1 MSAINVVPTRSAHQR
16 GDRPRLRA
24 VPESRVAEIRAI
36 SSAPSARRRRAAQLA
51 EDPAMRRRP
60 VVRARVREEAAARPA
75 ALQVV
80 RRVVLAVVAVAVAG
94 GLGAGAGLL
103 AQPDPYAGPTHVHS
117 VAAGE
122 SLWGLADQVNSQR
135 PLEQVVLDIQELNG
149 MDGSDAVLTPG
160 TELVLPGQ

>member
-16 GDRPRLRA
+16 EERPRLHA
-24 VPESRVAEIRAI
+24 VPESRVAEIRSI
-36 SSAPSARRRRAAQLA
+36 SSAPSARRRRAAQLS

-60 VVRARVREEAAARPA
+60 VVRARVLEEAAPRAG
-75 ALQVV
+75 ALRFA

-135 PLEQVVLDIQELNG
+135 PLEQVVLDIRTLNG
-149 MDGSDAVLTPG
+149 LDGSDTVLTPG

>member
-16 GDRPRLRA
+16 EDRPRLRA
-24 VPESRVAEIRAI
+24 VPQSRVAEVRLI
-36 SSAPSARRRRAAQLA
+36 SSAPSARRRREAQLS

-60 VVRARVREEAAARPA
+60 VVRARVLEDAAPRPA
-75 ALQVV
+75 ALQVA
-80 RRVVLAVVAVAVAG
+80 RRVVLGVVAVAVAA

-122 SLWGLADQVNSQR
+122 SLWGLADQVDSQR
-135 PLEQVVLDIQELNG
+135 PLEQVVLDIQTLNG
-149 MDGSDAVLTPG
+149 LDGSDAVLTPG
-160 TELVLPGQ
+160 TELVLPEQ